1 MSTKTTKQRIA
12 LVAVSALAA
21 GLLTVVSTPAANADT
36 ALVITAPAASRASV
50 ASAISIIG
58 SQANGTAFNDA
69 MAETVKIVPGTL
81 VQPTS
86 GGFSENAVLTAG
98 GNQATETGTW
108 PALTNLTVAMTP
120 GAAGSYSMSLYA
132 DLDADGVVDSTEPR
146 GTVSWVTGGA
156 PTQIIASQSATTVN
170 DGASAKITLTLL
182 DASNRRTLLVSGSNQ
197 PDANA
202 LEQLVSES
210 AFLVNV
216 TSTATVQA
224 ILATAGG
231 NSSTTA
237 STVHTVGAVGD
248 ATADADGVV
257 EIDSTGFSTG
267 TTYALGEGGAVDATK
282 GGAAGDQDLA
292 GVYISSIG
300 AYEFNVNL
308 TAASSGAVVVTA
320 QFGTTDASAVYT
332 NTATATA
339 LTINRATVT
348 AAADAET
355 LGVSST
361 QTLTDATSSTVA
373 TTASASLTTVKTA
386 SLTVD
391 VAQPTVN
398 FTLSKAASSA
408 TFGIFVYRNASGAD
422 NGSTNNGAA
431 ITASTVNV
439 IPTADLTQ
447 GFRRVT
453 LADGSATFAVTNL
466 TPAAGEKYSVILV
479 KDARTPATGTPNA
492 YALINVTYAAPATS
506 TANSSVNPPAATVKF
521 GDPITLTV
529 KVRDQFDNPIAN
541 RVISYTVAG
550 RNPVTTAVEATTNAS
565 GNATITLTDTAA
577 TTAAGTS
584 TVTVDLNPKVAVGA
598 TTKTAILTY
607 NAVGSVVANVTLA
620 DGTAGDATIE
630 YDANP
635 TNGTSQVTYTA
646 TVLDANG
653 LGLPGIPVTLNVPT
667 GVTVS
672 ALDSNSGTTDAS
684 GQFAVRVSSN
694 LAGTYS
700 FTATSG
706 GKTSSATTQKWIQGA
721 VNATGAP
728 ATARKLV
735 LTSTSPSAKAEGI
748 IQMIAKVTDLYGNPV
763 ANVQVT
769 LTENGVG
776 RFLVQSGSN
785 STVTAFTDTNG
796 VVTADIT
803 STSAESGTNSVVAS
817 FTGSYS
823 NAGTAASITNPQY
836 LDLAGYVGSSVVAG
850 AFAGNEKSTATVDF
864 GGGTASVSNADVL
877 KAIVSLIASIN
888 KQIAALQKALLKR

>member
-1 MSTKTTKQRIA
+1 MSTKTMKQRIA
-12 LVAVSALAA
+12 VVAVSALTA
-21 GLLTVVSTPAANADT
+21 GLFSVVSAPVANANT
-36 ALVITAPAASRASV
+36 ALVVTAPAASRATV
-50 ASAISIIG
+50 ASAISILG

-108 PALTNLTVAMTP
+108 PALSALTIAMTP

-146 GTVSWVTGGA
+146 GTASWVTGGV

-182 DASNRRTLLVSGSNQ
+182 DASNRRTLLVSGANQ

-224 ILATAGG
+224 ILGTLGG
-231 NSSTTA
+231 NSSTTV
-237 STVHTVGAVGD
+237 STVHTVAAVGD

-282 GGAAGDQDLA
+282 GTSAGDQDLA
-292 GVYISSIG
+292 GVYIASIG

-308 TAASSGAVVVTA
+308 TAAQSGAVVVTA

-361 QTLTDATSSTVA
+361 QTLTDATST
-373 TTASASLTTVKTA
+373 TTAVTASGSLTTVKTA

-398 FTLSKAASSA
+398 FTLSKAASTA
-408 TFGIFVYRNASGAD
+408 TFGIFVYRNAHGAD
-422 NGSTNNGAA
+422 NAGTNNGAA

-506 TANSSVNPPAATVKF
+506 TSNSSVNPPAATVKF

-529 KVRDQFDNPIAN
+529 KVRDQFDNPIVN

-550 RNPVTTAVEATTNAS
+550 RNPVTTAVQLTTNAS
-565 GNATITLTDTAA
+565 GNATITLADTAA

-584 TVTVDLNPKVAVGA
+584 TVTVELNPLVAAG
-598 TTKTAILTY
+598 TTETAILTY
-607 NAVGSVVANVTLA
+607 NAVGSVVANVTLTDNQA
-620 DGTAGDATIE
+620 SDAVIE

-635 TNGTSQVTYTA
+635 TNGTSSVTYTA

-667 GVTVS
+667 GVSVF
-672 ALDSNSGTTDAS
+672 ALDAASGTTDAS
-684 GQFAVRVSSN
+684 GQYAVRVSSN
-694 LAGTYS
+694 LAATYS

-706 GKTSSATTQKWIQGA
+706 GKTSSAITQKWTQGA
-721 VNATGAP
+721 VSATGAP
-728 ATARKLV
+728 ASARKLV
-735 LTSTSPSAKAEGI
+735 LSSSTPSTKAEGI
-748 IQMIAKVTDLYGNPV
+748 IQMTAKVTDLYGNPV

-785 STVTAFTDTNG
+785 SSVTAYTDIAG

-803 STSAESGTNSVVAS
+803 STGAESGTNRVVGS

-823 NAGTAASITNPQY
+823 NAGTAAAITSPQY
-836 LDLAGYVGSSVVAG
+836 ADLAGFVGSTVVAG
-850 AFAGNEKSTATVDF
+850 AFAGNETSAATVEF
-864 GGGTASVSNADVL
+864 GGGTATVSNADVL

-888 KQIAALQKALLKR
+888 KQIAALQKALLRR